1 MNISIFG
8 TGYVGLVTGTC
19 FSVIGHNV
27 LCIDIDS
34 QKIEL
39 LNSGKVPIYEPGLEE
54 LINKSIENKLLK
66 FSTEIED
73 AISHSNIYFIAVGT
87 PQSPDGSANLDYV
100 LNLARDL
107 GKILTNNSLIV
118 IKSTVPVGTADR
130 VSHVINHELNNRFE
144 NPPTIEVVSN
154 PEFLKEGQAIDDFM
168 KPDRVII
175 GSEHASS
182 GAMIAELYSPLD
194 LHDNQMILMDN
205 RSAELTKY
213 AANAMLATRISF
225 MNQIANI
232 CEKSGADIEQI
243 KIGIGSDSRIG
254 KQFLNAGV
262 GYGGSCFPKDVKALM
277 RLSEILGADGS
288 KLLEAVD
295 RVNEDQKLWHLR
307 KSNDYFNSLENKKI
321 GVWGLSFK
329 PETDDIRE
337 ATSISVVG
345 ALLSEGAKVVAYD
358 PIAGPTFNHKIQHP
372 NLVIAADSLQV
383 LENIDALFI
392 LTEWKEFKD
401 FNISLLKEKLSG
413 KAIFDGRNIYSDEQ
427 LGSEV
432 TYYSVGHK
440 KLV

>member
-27 LCIDIDS
+27 LCVDIDS
-34 QKIEL
+34 KKIEFL
-39 LNSGKVPIYEPGLEE
+39 KTGYVPIYEPGLEE
-54 LINKSIENKLLK
+54 LLNESIQIDMIN
-66 FSTEIED
+66 FSTDIED
-73 AISHSNIYFIAVGT
+73 AISHSNIFFVAVGT
-87 PQSPDGSANLDYV
+87 PQAPDGSANLDYV

-107 GKILTNNSLIV
+107 GKKLRNDALIV

-130 VSHVINHELNNRFE
+130 VANVIRDELNKRFV
-144 NPPTIEVVSN
+144 NPPSVEVVSN

-175 GSEHASS
+175 GAENAAS
-182 GAMIAELYSPLD
+182 GALIAELYSPLD
-194 LHDNQMILMDN
+194 LDEHQMIFMDN

-277 RLSEILGADGS
+277 RLSEIFGADGS

-307 KSNDYFNSLENKKI
+307 KSNDYFGSLENKKI
-321 GVWGLSFK
+321 GVWGLAFK

-337 ATSISVVG
+337 ATSISVIG
-345 ALLSEGAKVVAYD
+345 ALLSEGAEVVAYD
-358 PIAGPTFNHKIQHP
+358 PIAGPAFGQKIQHP
-372 NLVIAADSLQV
+372 NLTLAADSLQV

-392 LTEWKEFKD
+392 LTEWNEFKEMK
-401 FNISLLKEKLSG
+401 ISLLKERLSG
-413 KAIFDGRNIYSDEQ
+413 KAIFDGRNIYSEDQ
-427 LGSEV
+427 FGRDVS
-432 TYYSVGHK
+432 YFSVGHK
-440 KLV
+440 KVV